1 MGSIGIR
8 PSRTYSK
15 FNLCP
20 IPTEYYWLNSRT
32 QDFHYCLDYLTLY
45 ISPHESTFP
54 FYWIIIPISLNESS
68 FPFSWIINPISLNES
83 SFPFSWIIWFPFA
96 QPFLFSSPLLHFTLP
111 CPYNPIFQ
119 VFLKIVLYAKTDRSI
134 GYSLC
139 RKIGCC

>member
-1 MGSIGIR
+1 MGSIWIR

-20 IPTEYYWLNSRT
+20 IPTEYYWLNIRT
-32 QDFHYCLDYLTLY
+32 QDFHYCPDYLTLY

-54 FYWIIIPISLNESS
+54 FY
-68 FPFSWIINPISLNES
+68 WIINPISLNES

-96 QPFLFSSPLLHFTLP
+96 QPFLFSSPLLHCTLP
-111 CPYNPIFQ
+111 CPNNPIFQ
-119 VFLKIVLYAKTDRSI
+119 VFLKILFYAKTDRSI